1 MHFNMIA
8 GGTRIT
14 PVMQISAEILRNVD
28 DNTRA
33 MRVTCS
39 AAPRICSG
47 CTTSFRMRHRRA
59 GRSRNTRRD
68 SWVGNYSARSCTHAV
83 TIAIT

>member
-14 PVMQISAEILRNVD
+14 TVMQISAEILRNVD

-33 MRVTCS
+33 Q
-39 AAPRICSG
+39 
-47 CTTSFRMRHRRA
+47 
-59 GRSRNTRRD
+59 
-68 SWVGNYSARSCTHAV
+68 
-83 TIAIT
+83 